1 MARFI
6 KESSDIKWI
15 HEMLELPFKNQNGK
29 YVYKNVN
36 ELVNVHVRPEEYA
49 NVKGQPAKNASE
61 FEKWG
66 DLADIIILCR
76 LLDRSIVC
84 VQKENSS
91 NLQLAKI
98 HLPDDQIQVLSLE
111 Y

>member
-1 MARFI
+1 MAGFI

-15 HEMLELPFKNQNGK
+15 HEMLELPSKEQNGK
-29 YVYKNVN
+29 YVYKNVK
-36 ELVNVHVRPEEYA
+36 EFVNVRPEEYA

-66 DLADIIILCR
+66 DLADIILLCKVLR
-76 LLDRSIVC
+76 RSIVC

-98 HLPDDQIQVLSLE
+98 HQPDDQIQVLSLE

>member
-6 KESSDIKWI
+6 KVSPDITWI
-15 HEMLELPFKNQNGK
+15 HEMLELPLKDQNGK

-36 ELVNVHVRPEEYA
+36 ELENVPVRPEEYA

-66 DLADIIILCR
+66 DLADIILLCKV
-76 LLDRSIVC
+76 LKRSIVC

-98 HLPDDQIQVLSLE
+98 HQPDDQYQVLSLE